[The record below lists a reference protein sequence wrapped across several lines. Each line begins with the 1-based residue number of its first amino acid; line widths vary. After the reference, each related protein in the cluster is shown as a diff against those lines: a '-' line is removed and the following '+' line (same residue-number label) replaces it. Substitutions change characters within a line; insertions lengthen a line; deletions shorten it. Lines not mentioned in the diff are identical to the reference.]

1 MNEFKPSRR
10 QADLRIEEF
19 QGELLVYDLRNHR
32 AHSLNGIAASIWN
45 TCDGTASVQEIAARV
60 ASTSGSAVDEA
71 VVWQALTDLDTA
83 SLLDTAVDRKQHE
96 PSRRQ
101 ALTQLGWAAAIPIV
115 LSIAMPN
122 PAYAQTGPTGPTGA
136 QGPTGPTGPTGAT
149 GPAGAAGAQ
158 EFSAF
163 GPIGA

>member
-1 MNEFKPSRR
+1 MVSMNEFKPSRR
-10 QADLRIEEF
+10 QANLRIEEF

-60 ASTSGSAVDEA
+60 ASTSEWPVDEA
-71 VVWQALTDLDTA
+71 VVWQALADFDKA
-83 SLLDTAVDRKQHE
+83 SLLDTPVERKLDG

-122 PAYAQTGPTGPTGA
+122 PAYAQTGPTG
-136 QGPTGPTGPTGAT
+136 AT
-149 GPAGAAGAQ
+149 GAQ